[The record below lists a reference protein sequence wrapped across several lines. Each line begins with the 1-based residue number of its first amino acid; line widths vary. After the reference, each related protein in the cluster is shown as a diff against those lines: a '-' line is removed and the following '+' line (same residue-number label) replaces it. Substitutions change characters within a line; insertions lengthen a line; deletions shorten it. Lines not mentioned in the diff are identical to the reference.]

1 LLESQFIAP
10 EQQGTNHLV
19 GFVGFQ
25 PFKLEEVRAR
35 LRKMSDADLMRFGR
49 AAASLRRLEN
59 QFGHPPRRVFVEQ
72 LEARGRRR

>member
-1 LLESQFIAP
+1 
-10 EQQGTNHLV
+10 
-19 GFVGFQ
+19 
-25 PFKLEEVRAR
+25 
-35 LRKMSDADLMRFGR
+35 MSDADLMRFGR